1 MQIKSGKI
9 YLSPLFNFFS
19 SEYTLWPDEVKM
31 NLWSANLF
39 PITVS
44 TPYRS
49 MATVG

>member
-9 YLSPLFNFFS
+9 YLSPLFC